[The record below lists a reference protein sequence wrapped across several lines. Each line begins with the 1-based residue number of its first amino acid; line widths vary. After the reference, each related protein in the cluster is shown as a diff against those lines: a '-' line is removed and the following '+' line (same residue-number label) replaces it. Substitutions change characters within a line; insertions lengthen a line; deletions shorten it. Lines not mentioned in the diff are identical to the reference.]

1 MLSSPHPTPGANISR
16 IRGRAALVIGLVVA
30 SLVATPAL
38 SATAADPTSTIS
50 GVVTMPDGSVPDA
63 NITLSYCGDT
73 ATTNGC
79 YSFAAGQYHYD
90 AATGA
95 YTGSG
100 IPPGNYYFE
109 WRYGGPSALVAQYYQ
124 NGFLDYQTASA
135 HRLYFSNGSSATQN
149 ISLLKTATITG
160 SIAGLGGGVVA
171 TATVGVSRS
180 SDSVAG
186 PNSYAAT
193 FDSASGT
200 YSVTGLIPGTY
211 SVRVAPQSPGW
222 ISAAHSSLAVTGGST
237 VRSDFVL
244 DHLPSISGQLFV
256 DDGTGPQPYQGPYT
270 ISAGT
275 ITYNPQQTNPDGTFS
290 TWIPVATSYLCIPQS
305 IYIRQTCWTNNPSDQ
320 ATGID
325 VPVNGTRGGF
335 TITAKEYGNIH
346 AELQGQLNDGIF
358 DLQSG
363 EMDTYRLD
371 TATGNYV
378 LYGYPGHGGY
388 PGAYSDYLPA
398 GTYRVEFTDA
408 ADHLNSQWWKST
420 RYAEDAKD
428 IIVTAG
434 QTQDLGNVVL
444 QPRSVEQFRTFGD
457 DRFSGAVEMSKAN
470 YYVDGQGQTT
480 VPANGV
486 PVVYIANGLNY
497 PDALS
502 AGPAAIKQDGVLLL
516 VLPTSIPAVV
526 STELTRLHPQK
537 IVIVGGPASV
547 SDDVEAQLR
556 TNAVHDG
563 YPTVVSRQSGGDR
576 FEASR
581 NLALTVWGKAV
592 DGKGAKN
599 VFIATGNNF
608 PDALV
613 SGPAAG
619 SVDAPVILVNGT
631 LSQLDG
637 ATAQLL
643 ADLGATDVTL
653 VGGPGSVSVGIE
665 ASLDDLVGS
674 HHVVRYSGD
683 DRYEAAAAVSAA
695 FFPNADT
702 MFLATGSNYPD
713 ALTGAPLAAVF
724 DAPIYLARTTCIP
737 EVVVSQLLASNVQAL
752 WLLGGPGSLSD
763 DVYGTVC
770 SS

>member
-1 MLSSPHPTPGANISR
+1 MLP
-16 IRGRAALVIGLVVA
+16 IRRLAAVVVCLVIV
-30 SLVATPAL
+30 SLSVTPAM
-38 SATAADPTSTIS
+38 SAVAADPTSTIS
-50 GVVTMPDGSVPDA
+50 GVVTMPDGSVPDG
-63 NITLSYCGDT
+63 NITLSYCGET

-79 YSFAAGQYHYD
+79 YLFSAGQYQYD

-100 IPPGNYYFE
+100 IPAGDYYFE
-109 WRYGGPSALVAQYYQ
+109 WGYRGPSALLGQYFQ
-124 NGFLDYQTASA
+124 NGILDYQTASA

-160 SIAGLGGGVVA
+160 SITGFGGGVVA

-180 SDSVAG
+180 SDSLAG
-186 PNSYAAT
+186 PASYTAT
-193 FDSASGT
+193 FNPATGTYTATGLLPGT
-200 YSVTGLIPGTY
+200 YSVTV
-211 SVRVAPQSPGW
+211 SPQSGGW
-222 ISAAHSSLAVTGGST
+222 ISASHSSLVATAGLT
-237 VRSDFVL
+237 IRSDFVL
-244 DHLPSISGQLFV
+244 DHLPTISGRLLV
-256 DDGTGPQPYQGPYT
+256 DDGSGPQPYQGPYT
-270 ISAGT
+270 ISWET
-275 ITYNPQQTNPDGTFS
+275 ITGNPQQTNPDGTFS
-290 TWIPVATSYLCIPQS
+290 TWIPVATSYLCIPQT
-305 IYIRQTCWTNNPSDQ
+305 IYIRETCWTNNPSDQ
-320 ATGID
+320 ETGFD

-346 AELQGQLNDGIF
+346 AQLQGQLNGGIF

-388 PGAYSDYLPA
+388 SGAYSGYLPA
-398 GTYRVEFTDA
+398 GTYRVEFTDTV
-408 ADHLNSQWWKST
+408 DHLNSQWWKST
-420 RYAEDAKD
+420 RYAEDAQD

-434 QTQDLGNVVL
+434 QTQDLGNIVL
-444 QPRSVEQFRTFGD
+444 EPRSVADYRTSGD
-457 DRFSGAVEMSKAN
+457 DRFSGAVEMSQAN
-470 YYVDGQGQTT
+470 YPVDDGQGHTT

-516 VLPTSIPAVV
+516 VLPTAIPAVV
-526 STELTRLHPQK
+526 GTELTRLHPQQ

-547 SDDVEAQLR
+547 SDDVESQLR
-556 TNAVHDG
+556 TNAAHDG

-581 NLALTVWGKAV
+581 NLALEVWGKAAN
-592 DGKGAKN
+592 GKGAKN

-619 SVDAPVILVNGT
+619 SIDAPVILVNGT
-631 LSQLDG
+631 LSQLDD

-643 ADLGATDVTL
+643 RDLGATDVAI

-683 DRYEAAAAVSAA
+683 DRYEAAAAVSSA

-713 ALTGAPLAAVF
+713 ALTGAPLAAAF

-737 EVVVSQLLASNVQAL
+737 EVVVSQLLATDVQAL
-752 WLLGGPGSLSD
+752 WLLGGPASLTD
-763 DVYGTVC
+763 DVYTTEC
-770 SS
+770 TS